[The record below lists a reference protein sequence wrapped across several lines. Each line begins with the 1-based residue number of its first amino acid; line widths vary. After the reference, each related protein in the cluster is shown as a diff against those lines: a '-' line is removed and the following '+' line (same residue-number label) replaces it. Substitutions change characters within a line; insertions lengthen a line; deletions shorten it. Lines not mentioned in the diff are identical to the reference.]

1 MVTRC
6 IARVPSCDC
15 EVPLPRL
22 RDRDDLFGLVRAIYH
37 AAAVS
42 FGSSIETRSL
52 PISLAATHRGFTFY
66 VAAPTSSIVPL
77 NFGGCS
83 SIPKLCE

>member
-1 MVTRC
+1 MTL
-6 IARVPSCDC
+6 ARLQI
-15 EVPLPRL
+15 E
-22 RDRDDLFGLVRAIYH
+22 FY

-52 PISLAATHRGFTFY
+52 PISLAATRRGFTFY

-77 NFGGCS
+77 NFGGS
-83 SIPKLCE
+83 TSIPKFSE